1 MSTGHLVNIMEQ
13 ILSPMP
19 LVISALLLNLINL
32 RDAAAQQFFHD
43 STYLEVAVART
54 PFEIQSSSGVN
65 YASPLES
72 LPFELYGN
80 LILIRVRVNHSEP
93 LRFIL
98 DSGAGVSFLNRT
110 HAVELGL
117 KLDDRGE
124 RGNFGIGEGKTKVAI
139 VKGVSFS
146 LGSIDLPPIK
156 LRDNVPFVQARLA
169 A

>member
-98 DSGAGVSFLNRT
+98 DSGAERIFARSGCARC
-110 HAVELGL
+110 L
-117 KLDDRGE
+117 K
-124 RGNFGIGEGKTKVAI
+124 I
-139 VKGVSFS
+139 
-146 LGSIDLPPIK
+146 PPHLK
-156 LRDNVPFVQARLA
+156 QDYAWA
-169 A
+169 M